1 MVLNIEEE
9 AKRFIKGKKK
19 QFISGLE
26 EAAEDMA
33 HYIRDNLHSS
43 DERDYAMKAL
53 KEMVLWSR
61 SSCDKHSIK

>member
-9 AKRFIKGKKK
+9 AKRFIKGKKQ

-26 EAAEDMA
+26 EAAEDLS
-33 HYIRDNLHSS
+33 HFIQDNLHSS

-61 SSCDKHSIK
+61 SCCDKHSIK